1 MEQCVCMNNVMDSTV
16 PRISRE
22 PYLAERIVIVNGLAG
37 CGKTMLSPI
46 VGSLPRTE
54 LMRYNYDIE
63 TVCILYFLKKIT
75 EDAAIAMIR
84 MRADLDLYHG
94 MMARETNFRFSD
106 LSSVWNNAKPWRY
119 LKRLFM
125 AGDAAVLP
133 RLKEERPILNLVTH
147 HLLGVS
153 EPLFQ
158 ALQERM
164 TFIEVLRHPLYM
176 IKQWYAWIP
185 REGVDPRVFDVWIEH
200 KGHSIPWMAL
210 GWEDLYLQSN
220 RMDRTI
226 YGIHN
231 QWRLGMT
238 RIQHM
243 SDSDRC
249 RLVIVPFEHFV
260 TDPNP
265 FISRIESLLGTQAG
279 VGTRRA
285 LKKQNVPRKLF
296 ADGIGLNIYKQY
308 GWEPPSQGA
317 TEKDELD
324 KRRSF
329 VASEATPEAL
339 GIWDRLCEEYETTY
353 LSNSEIQQ

>member
-1 MEQCVCMNNVMDSTV
+1 VEQVFCINDATDTTATRVA
-16 PRISRE
+16 RE

-46 VGSLPRTE
+46 IGSLPGTE
-54 LMRYNYDIE
+54 LMRYNYDLE
-63 TVCILYFLKKIT
+63 TVCILHFLKKIT

-84 MRADLDLYHG
+84 MRTDLDLYHG

-119 LKRLFM
+119 LKRLFLS
-125 AGDAAVLP
+125 GDAAVIP
-133 RLKEERPILNLVTH
+133 RLREERPILNLVTH

-153 EPLFQ
+153 GPLFQ
-158 ALQERM
+158 ALQARM

-185 REGVDPRVFDVWIEH
+185 RQGVDPRVFDVWLDH
-200 KGHSIPWMAL
+200 KGHAVPWMAL
-210 GWEDLYLQSN
+210 GWEDLYLQSG
-220 RMDRTI
+220 RMDRAI
-226 YGIHN
+226 YGIRN
-231 QWRLGMT
+231 QWQLGMT

-243 SDSDRC
+243 SESDRC

-260 TDPNP
+260 TDPDP
-265 FISRIESLLGTQAG
+265 FIRRIESLLGTQADI
-279 VGTRRA
+279 GTRWA
-285 LKKQNVPRKLF
+285 MKKQNVPRKLI

-308 GWEPPSQGA
+308 GWEPPTQGA
-317 TEKDELD
+317 TEKDELA
-324 KRRSF
+324 KRRAF

-339 GIWDRLCEEYETTY
+339 GIWDRLCEEYEMTQLTR
-353 LSNSEIQQ
+353 SEIL